1 MVVESVQ
8 VAESKQKGEVVMSL
22 ASILYV
28 GLVWGA
34 YKLGHFNASRPG
46 EAWDRVARAWFWL
59 CDWLKTGH

>member
-1 MVVESVQ
+1 
-8 VAESKQKGEVVMSL
+8 MSL
-22 ASILYV
+22 ASILYM